1 MGTVNVAELKNKLSA
16 FLQRVQ
22 AGEEIVIR
30 DRNLPVAKIVPLTVH
45 EMELEEASLVASG
58 QMTLPKK
65 KFNAMRFWKIG
76 YGARPDPKLRRAI
89 QRAIEV
95 DRRENHTGLLG
106 PKRHRPHL
114 RSRSSH

>member
-1 MGTVNVAELKNKLSA
+1 MGTVNVAELKNKLST
-16 FLQRVQ
+16 FLQRAR

-65 KFNAMRFWKIG
+65 RFNGARFWKIG
-76 YGARPDPKLRRAI
+76 RSARRYPKLKRAV
-89 QRAIEV
+89 QRAIEA
-95 DRRENHTGLLG
+95 DREEKDTGLLG
-106 PKRHRPHL
+106 HKRHRPHL